1 MIQTQHATLL
11 RAGLAFA
18 ALGLALHACT
28 PEPVFAAPPAGYDPN
43 SALSVWLRT
52 LRDVRGVGCCDASD
66 CHRTAIR
73 PTDSGRVEAWIGK
86 EQFGDSAPDEWHLI
100 PTVELRS
107 REDRPPGVRGAWV
120 CFYGGKVMC
129 ADIEGG
135 F

>member
-1 MIQTQHATLL
+1 MT
-11 RAGLAFA
+11 RP
-18 ALGLALHACT
+18 LALALCLAMAIASPT
-28 PEPVFAAPPAGYDPN
+28 RAAPPAGYDPN

-66 CHRTAIR
+66 CRRTAIR
-73 PTDSGRVEAWIGK
+73 PTETGRVEAWIGK
-86 EQFGDSAPDEWHLI
+86 EQFGDSAPDEWRLI

-107 REDRPPGVRGAWV
+107 REDRPPGVRGAWI